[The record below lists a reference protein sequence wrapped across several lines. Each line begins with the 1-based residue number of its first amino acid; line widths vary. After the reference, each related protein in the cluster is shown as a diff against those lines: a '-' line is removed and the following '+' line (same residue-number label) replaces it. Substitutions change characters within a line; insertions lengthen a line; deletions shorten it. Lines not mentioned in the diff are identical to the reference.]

1 MCVLSLQ
8 VNISVVCS
16 RLLQYDYYTYTSGG
30 GVWRPTDQPITTEC
44 VCVVIAPLA
53 GDQTCF
59 KPRPELKCSYF
70 WPELEPTRLRV
81 GKSTAAGEW
90 CLKTVPTVELSPHT
104 DSRQGSTTDQGDVC
118 V

>member
-1 MCVLSLQ
+1 MIIIHILVE
-8 VNISVVCS
+8 VG
-16 RLLQYDYYTYTSGG
+16 SGG
-30 GVWRPTDQPITTEC
+30 QLINLLLS

-104 DSRQGSTTDQGDVC
+104 DSRQGSTTDQGDVY